1 MMRDGKHLEPQDEK
15 TESKE
20 SEISEWP
27 QSKQEG
33 GYQGRREGEL
43 HEQAREM
50 EKQMRWR
57 NDRNDE

>member
-1 MMRDGKHLEPQDEK
+1 MMRDGKHLEPQDER

-20 SEISEWP
+20 SEMSEWP

-33 GYQGRREGEL
+33 GYQGLGGGL

-50 EKQMRWR
+50 ES
-57 NDRNDE
+57 

>member
-1 MMRDGKHLEPQDEK
+1 MRIASPIEMMRDGKHLEPQDER

-20 SEISEWP
+20 SEMSEWP

-33 GYQGRREGEL
+33 GYQGLGGGL

-50 EKQMRWR
+50 ES
-57 NDRNDE
+57 